1 MSVIS
6 TTLQVA
12 GAVAVTVGVGLLS
25 IPIGIIVGG
34 VFAIVIGLALG
45 R

>member
-1 MSVIS
+1 MS

-12 GAVAVTVGVGLLS
+12 GAVTVTVGVTLLS
-25 IPIGIIVGG
+25 IPIGIIIGG
-34 VFAIVIGLALG
+34 AFMILIGLALG